1 MPHAAEQP
9 QNFNDLHWSLR
20 RRAR

>member
-1 MPHAAEQP
+1 MPRAAEQP
-9 QNFNDLHWSLR
+9 QNSNDLHWSLR